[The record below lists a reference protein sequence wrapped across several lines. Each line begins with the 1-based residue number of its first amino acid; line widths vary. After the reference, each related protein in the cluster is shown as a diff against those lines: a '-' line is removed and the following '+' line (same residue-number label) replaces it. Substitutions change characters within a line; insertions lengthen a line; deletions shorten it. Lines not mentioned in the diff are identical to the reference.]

1 MTPDKTCWNGQ
12 LIYSI
17 FLPHEVQ
24 KIKALPLCVVPQTD
38 YFYWSL
44 EKSGIYSVKS
54 GYKLLCEE
62 ERKDEASGSSRQGM
76 FVLWSKIWSL
86 KVPRKI
92 NHFLWRACTDCL
104 PTKTNLLK
112 RKIVADSLCQL
123 WGKFPENT
131 MHALWNCEVVR
142 SVWIVE
148 FSWVNEWQNMG
159 HSWILWTYVWQNLV
173 WASCLGPQ
181 HGSFG
186 IIGTKSSRMIG
197 LYHWAEWEKRQ
208 KT

>member
-1 MTPDKTCWNGQ
+1 MDRNLRAAELMTPDKTSWNGQ
-12 LIYSI
+12 LIDSI

-24 KIKALPLCVVPQTD
+24 KIKALPLCVVPHTN

-76 FVLWSKIWSL
+76 SVLWSKIWSL

-112 RKIVADSLCQL
+112 RKIVADSVCQL
-123 WGKFPENT
+123 
-131 MHALWNCEVVR
+131 
-142 SVWIVE
+142 
-148 FSWVNEWQNMG
+148 
-159 HSWILWTYVWQNLV
+159 
-173 WASCLGPQ
+173 
-181 HGSFG
+181 
-186 IIGTKSSRMIG
+186 
-197 LYHWAEWEKRQ
+197 
-208 KT
+208 